1 MYEKTEKG
9 LFYEIVTRKK
19 KFVLMGVVIAIGA
32 VLLSYYGNP
41 ANTGLCVSCFM
52 ENVAGA
58 LRLHDNIR
66 MQYLRPEIMG
76 FVLGSFLFS
85 LYRKEFV
92 STGGSSPLLRF
103 LIGILLIIG
112 CTVFIGCPVKMI
124 LRLAAGD
131 LGAIVGF
138 VGLTAGIYIGLE
150 FVENGFRLG
159 SSKLTPRANGFIIP
173 GIMFFLLILAFINP
187 AFIAQSTKGA
197 AAQYAP
203 ILLSLGV
210 GLVVGAI
217 AQRTQFCI
225 TGGIARI
232 FLWGPRE
239 VMNCPR
245 STGMLVSI
253 VTFFMVALV
262 ASLLT
267 GQFSLGLHG
276 QPSSNNSYGWAFLGM
291 LMVGFGS
298 VLIRGCPLR
307 QLVAAGQGDNDA
319 GVTVMGMLVG
329 AAMAVNWD
337 LGGTS
342 VGTPPSAQIAV
353 LVGICLLFVIG
364 LLNRKRGYGIAP
376 EYQAGLD

>member
-1 MYEKTEKG
+1 MEEKAKKG
-9 LFYEIVTRKK
+9 LFHEIITRKK
-19 KFVLMGVVIAIGA
+19 KFVLMGAVIGIGA
-32 VLLSYYGNP
+32 ITLSYYGNP
-41 ANTGLCVSCFM
+41 ANTGICVSCFM

-76 FVLGSFLFS
+76 FVLGAFLMS

-112 CTVFIGCPVKMI
+112 CSIFIGCPVKMI

-131 LGAIVGF
+131 IGAIVGF
-138 VGLTAGIYIGLE
+138 VGLTTGIYIGLE

-173 GIMFFLLILAFINP
+173 GIMLFLLVLVFIKP

-203 ILLSLGV
+203 LLLSLGV
-210 GLVVGAI
+210 GLIIGAI

-253 VTFFMVALV
+253 ITFFIVALV

-267 GQFSLGLHG
+267 GQFSFGLHG
-276 QPSSNNSYGWAFLGM
+276 QPSSNDSYGWAFLGM

-307 QLVAAGQGDNDA
+307 QLVASGQGDNDA
-319 GVTVMGMLVG
+319 GVAVMGMLVG
-329 AAMAVNWD
+329 AAMVVNWD
-337 LGGTS
+337 LGGNS
-342 VGTPPSAQIAV
+342 AGTPPSAKIAV
-353 LVGICLLFVIG
+353 LVGICLLFIIG
-364 LLNRKRGYGIAP
+364 LLNRRRGYGIAP